1 MSAPAQ
7 GPLSG
12 VRVVDLTRILS
23 GPFCSMLLGDLG
35 ADVVKV
41 EAPGKGDHVRGQG
54 VIRDGLSWYFAQ
66 FNRNKRSLTLDLRSD
81 EGRAVLERL
90 VARADILCENFRPGV
105 LDEMGFTEARLRAL
119 NPGLI
124 VASVNGY
131 GSDGPYRDRPAFDFI
146 AQAMSGLMA
155 ANGTPESGPLRAA
168 PPITDLVAGL
178 YAALAAVAALRGRE
192 AGGPGQRVEASM
204 TYSMMSMMAYL
215 TAGTL
220 ATGEEPVPTGNDH
233 PVASPYGLFA
243 ASDGQVAVAPS
254 TAPILRRFLGAI
266 GLKALLADDRFDTN
280 AKRVARRAEINALI
294 DAAMARETQ
303 AHWIE
308 RLNAAGVPCGRV
320 LSVGEALAD
329 PQAAAQEMVLDV
341 PHPGHGTVR
350 MTGFPM
356 KLSATPSTVRRPAPD
371 LGADT
376 EAVLAEA
383 GFDAAEIAG
392 LRERGIV

>member
-1 MSAPAQ
+1 
-7 GPLSG
+7 
-12 VRVVDLTRILS
+12 
-23 GPFCSMLLGDLG
+23 
-35 ADVVKV
+35 
-41 EAPGKGDHVRGQG
+41 
-54 VIRDGLSWYFAQ
+54 
-66 FNRNKRSLTLDLRSD
+66 
-81 EGRAVLERL
+81 
-90 VARADILCENFRPGV
+90 
-105 LDEMGFTEARLRAL
+105 
-119 NPGLI
+119 
-124 VASVNGY
+124 
-131 GSDGPYRDRPAFDFI
+131 
-146 AQAMSGLMA
+146 
-155 ANGTPESGPLRAA
+155 
-168 PPITDLVAGL
+168 
-178 YAALAAVAALRGRE
+178 
-192 AGGPGQRVEASM
+192 
-204 TYSMMSMMAYL
+204 MMSMMAYL